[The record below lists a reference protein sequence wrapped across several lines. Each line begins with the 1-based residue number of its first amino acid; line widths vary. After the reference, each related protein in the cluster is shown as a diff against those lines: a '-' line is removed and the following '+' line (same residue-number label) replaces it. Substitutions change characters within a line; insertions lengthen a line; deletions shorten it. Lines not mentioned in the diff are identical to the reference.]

1 MPNQDRPRSTW
12 LQATSGTAQ
21 HVDIAPPS
29 PRRGDPNRNK
39 LEPIYC
45 VRRDQELLA
54 LALEQ
59 MTPDELLEV
68 IAKLLARGAH
78 AEAAELVAW
87 IRGRTS

>member
-1 MPNQDRPRSTW
+1 
-12 LQATSGTAQ
+12 
-21 HVDIAPPS
+21 
-29 PRRGDPNRNK
+29 
-39 LEPIYC
+39 
-45 VRRDQELLA
+45 LLA